1 LLRISEILS
10 IAYGVYVALMAAL
23 PRWGWRR
30 RILVWICAALMTGT
44 PAALSALAQSPSVVL
59 ARDWAPAIYILISY
73 YASGA
78 LFVGPSAPFEA
89 WLARAD
95 SRLPHLAN
103 LRRIPPTPEA
113 IFEVLYGATFL
124 VIPAGFAVLVASGL
138 RAQADRYWTMVSLS
152 EYVAFGF
159 LPWLPSRP
167 PWLVERLNPEESRG
181 MRKAGLRWA
190 RRTSHCANTFPSGHT
205 AGSLTV
211 ALAVIPFAPLAGVAL
226 LAVAIGIA
234 IGCIAGRYH
243 YAVDVLA
250 GVALALC
257 VLALTAWAS

>member
-1 LLRISEILS
+1 LLRISESLS
-10 IAYGVYVALMAAL
+10 IAYGVYVALAAVR

-30 RILVWICAALMTGT
+30 RILVWACAALMTGI
-44 PAALSALAQSPSVVL
+44 PVVL
-59 ARDWAPAIYILISY
+59 ATLPQAPLIALVRDWAPAIYILISY

-78 LFVGPSAPFEA
+78 LFAGPSAAFEA

-95 SRLPHLAN
+95 ARLPLLSRLK
-103 LRRIPPTPEA
+103 RMPPSLEA
-113 IFEVLYGATFL
+113 IFEVLYAGTFL
-124 VIPAGFAVLVASGL
+124 VIPAGFAVLAVSGL

-167 PWLVERLNPEESRG
+167 PWLVEKLDPEDSRG
-181 MRKAGLRWA
+181 MRKAGLVWV

-211 ALAVIPFAPLAGVAL
+211 AFAVIPFAPLPGIAL

-250 GVALALC
+250 GV
-257 VLALTAWAS
+257 VLALAVSGVAWVA